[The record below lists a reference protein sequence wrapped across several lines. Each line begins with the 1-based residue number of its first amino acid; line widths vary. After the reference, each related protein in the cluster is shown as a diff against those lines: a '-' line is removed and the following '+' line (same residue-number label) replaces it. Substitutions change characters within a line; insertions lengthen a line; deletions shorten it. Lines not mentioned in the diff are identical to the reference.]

1 MPEQGLAAQQAGIG
15 GVQQTPSSITLEQ
28 VMQALVAGATPEEL
42 VQAGVPVELIKR
54 AMQMIYSQTQ
64 PAPEEAGL
72 AAMSLDNTM
81 VAE

>member
-1 MPEQGLAAQQAGIG
+1 MPEQGLAAQQSGMG

-54 AMQMIYSQTQ
+54 AMQMINSQTQ

>member
-1 MPEQGLAAQQAGIG
+1 MPEQGLAAQQAGMG

-54 AMQMIYSQTQ
+54 AMQMINSQTQ
-64 PAPEEAGL
+64 VPPEEAGL

>member
-1 MPEQGLAAQQAGIG
+1 MPEQGLAAQQAGMSG
-15 GVQQTPSSITLEQ
+15 AQQPPSSITLEQ

-54 AMQMIYSQTQ
+54 AMQMINSQTQ

>member
-1 MPEQGLAAQQAGIG
+1 MPEQGLAAQQAGMG
-15 GVQQTPSSITLEQ
+15 GVQQTPSSITLKQ

-54 AMQMIYSQTQ
+54 AMQMINSQTQ
-64 PAPEEAGL
+64 SAPEEAGL

-81 VAE
+81 VAK

>member
-1 MPEQGLAAQQAGIG
+1 MPEQGLAAQQAGMG

-54 AMQMIYSQTQ
+54 AVQMINSQTQ

>member
-1 MPEQGLAAQQAGIG
+1 MPEQGLAAQQAGMG

-42 VQAGVPVELIKR
+42 VQAGVPVDLIKK
-54 AMQMIYSQTQ
+54 AMQVINSQTQ

>member
-1 MPEQGLAAQQAGIG
+1 MPEQGLAAQQAGMG

-42 VQAGVPVELIKR
+42 VQAGVQVELIKR
-54 AMQMIYSQTQ
+54 AMQMINSQTQ

-81 VAE
+81 AAE

>member
-1 MPEQGLAAQQAGIG
+1 MPEQGLAAQQAGMG

-28 VMQALVAGATPEEL
+28 VMQALVEGVTPEEL

-54 AMQMIYSQTQ
+54 AIQMINSQTQ

>member
-1 MPEQGLAAQQAGIG
+1 MPEQGLAAQQAGMG

-54 AMQMIYSQTQ
+54 AMQMINSHTQ

-81 VAE
+81 AAE

>member
-1 MPEQGLAAQQAGIG
+1 MPEQGLAAQQARMG

-54 AMQMIYSQTQ
+54 AMQMINSQTQ

-81 VAE
+81 AAE

>member
-1 MPEQGLAAQQAGIG
+1 MPEQGLAAQQAGMG

-28 VMQALVAGATPEEL
+28 VIQALVAGATPEEL
-42 VQAGVPVELIKR
+42 VQAGVQVELIKR
-54 AMQMIYSQTQ
+54 AMQMINSQTQ

-81 VAE
+81 AAE

>member
-1 MPEQGLAAQQAGIG
+1 MPEQGLAAQQAGMG

-54 AMQMIYSQTQ
+54 AMQMINSQTQ

-72 AAMSLDNTM
+72 AAMSM
-81 VAE
+81 E

>member
-1 MPEQGLAAQQAGIG
+1 MPEQGLAVQQAGMG

-28 VMQALVAGATPEEL
+28 VIQALVAGATPEEL
-42 VQAGVPVELIKR
+42 VQAGVPVDLIKK
-54 AMQMIYSQTQ
+54 AMQVINSQTQ

>member
-1 MPEQGLAAQQAGIG
+1 MPEQGLAAQQAGMG

-28 VMQALVAGATPEEL
+28 VIQALVAGATPEEL
-42 VQAGVPVELIKR
+42 VQAGVPVGLIKR
-54 AMQMIYSQTQ
+54 AMQMINSQTQ

>member
-1 MPEQGLAAQQAGIG
+1 MPEQGLAAQQAGMG

-28 VMQALVAGATPEEL
+28 VMQALVEGVTPEEL

-54 AMQMIYSQTQ
+54 AMQMINSQAQ
-64 PAPEEAGL
+64 PAPEEAWL

>member
-1 MPEQGLAAQQAGIG
+1 MPEQGLAAQQAGMG

-54 AMQMIYSQTQ
+54 AMQMINSQTQ
-64 PAPEEAGL
+64 PTPEEAGL

>member
-1 MPEQGLAAQQAGIG
+1 MPEQGLAAQQAGMS

-54 AMQMIYSQTQ
+54 AMQMINSQTQ

-81 VAE
+81 IAK

>member
-15 GVQQTPSSITLEQ
+15 EVQQTPSSITLEQ

-54 AMQMIYSQTQ
+54 AMQMINSQTQ

>member
-1 MPEQGLAAQQAGIG
+1 MPEQGLAAQQAEMG

-28 VMQALVAGATPEEL
+28 VMQALVEGVTPEEL

-54 AMQMIYSQTQ
+54 AMQMINSQTQ

>member
-1 MPEQGLAAQQAGIG
+1 MPEQGLAAQQVGMG
-15 GVQQTPSSITLEQ
+15 GVQQAPSSITLEQ
-28 VMQALVAGATPEEL
+28 VVQALVAGATPEEL

-54 AMQMIYSQTQ
+54 AMQMINSQTQ

-81 VAE
+81 VAK

>member
-1 MPEQGLAAQQAGIG
+1 MPEQGLAAQQAGMG

-28 VMQALVAGATPEEL
+28 VIQALVAGATPEEL
-42 VQAGVPVELIKR
+42 VQAGIPVELIKR
-54 AMQMIYSQTQ
+54 AMQMINSQTQ

>member
-1 MPEQGLAAQQAGIG
+1 MPEQGLAAQQAGMG

-28 VMQALVAGATPEEL
+28 VIQALVEGVTPEEL
-42 VQAGVPVELIKR
+42 LQAGVPVDLIKR
-54 AMQMIYSQTQ
+54 AMQVINSQTQ

-72 AAMSLDNTM
+72 AAMSLDNSM